1 MRNLHW
7 EECILRE
14 NAVKVLSRCLE
25 YSTVA
30 RGGQDRQ
37 VQFWKGA
44 CLPLDKQSIWAVPH
58 RGHIPREGH
67 SHGTILGYNYQACK
81 HSAPRLITGAVRWR
95 PNCVQWPPTST
106 IGVGDRGWLRA
117 RLRLTYRTQ
126 EFSMLVDIVLR
137 TGNIDATTQRRAC
150 IEAVAGQKLA
160 SRRHVHAYIVAIAII
175 AIDRAQLVIDQA
187 QLHEMGCATSGI
199 ESYGIVYIRLHVLG
213 SFTRA
218 YIRLHHVQPI
228 VCGGAIN
235 LGCIAVLDQQVFNL
249 PIGDIDLQILG
260 LQVIQYLAANSND
273 FIRWS
278 LAYPVH

>member
-1 MRNLHW
+1 MRNLHR

-44 CLPLDKQSIWAVPH
+44 CLALDEQGIWAVPN

-67 SHGTILGYNYQACK
+67 SHGTILGHDYQACK
-81 HSAPRLITGAVRWR
+81 HSAPRLIAGAVRWW
-95 PNCVQWPPTST
+95 PNRVERPPTST

-117 RLRLTYRTQ
+117 RLRLTCRTQ

-150 IEAVAGQKLA
+150 IEAVARQKLA
-160 SRRHVHAYIVAIAII
+160 S
-175 AIDRAQLVIDQA
+175 
-187 QLHEMGCATSGI
+187 
-199 ESYGIVYIRLHVLG
+199 
-213 SFTRA
+213 
-218 YIRLHHVQPI
+218 LHHVQSI
-228 VCGGAIN
+228 VFGGAIN
-235 LGCIAVLDQQVFNL
+235 LGCIAVLHQQVFNL
-249 PIGDIDLQILG
+249 PVGDIDLQIPG
-260 LQVIQYLAANSND
+260 LQVVQYLAANSDD

-278 LAYPVH
+278 MAYPVH

>member
-1 MRNLHW
+1 MRNLQR
-7 EECILRE
+7 EECIFRE

-44 CLPLDKQSIWAVPH
+44 CLALDEQGVWAVPN

-67 SHGTILGYNYQACK
+67 SHSTILGYDYQTCK
-81 HSAPRLITGAVRWR
+81 HSAPRLITGADRW
-95 PNCVQWPPTST
+95 
-106 IGVGDRGWLRA
+106 WLRA
-117 RLRLTYRTQ
+117 RLRLTCRTQ

-137 TGNIDATTQRRAC
+137 TGSIDATTQRRAC
-150 IEAVAGQKLA
+150 IEAVARQKLA

-187 QLHEMGCATSGI
+187 QLHEMGRAIGGI
-199 ESYGIVYIRLHVLG
+199 ESYAIVYNRLHVLG

-218 YIRLHHVQPI
+218 YIRLHHVQSI

-235 LGCIAVLDQQVFNL
+235 LGRITILHQQVFNL
-249 PIGDIDLQILG
+249 PIGDIDLQIPG